1 MNKYE
6 SLAITIIFLVV
17 SFISSAQVAVGQWQ
31 DHFSYNNGKQII
43 VVDNTIYMI
52 SENGILK
59 YNKDNSEIEKLTKL
73 NYLSDITPS
82 AIAYD
87 EQTKN
92 IIIGYSSGNIDL
104 IHKNEITNINDIKKK
119 NINSSKTINSI
130 IAKNGIAYIG
140 CDFGIVTIDIK
151 RVEVKETWFF
161 GNNGSYVHVNDMDFN
176 DNDIYVATTTGVY
189 KGNIDENLV
198 DFSKWTEL
206 SDAEQPPLA
215 WMKGGNYNTLKYFQ
229 DKLIVNYK
237 SPQENNDTIM
247 AYDGTT
253 WTHVIN
259 DRRFTNNISGNNDTL
274 ICSTGSALYTYG
286 RNLESTGEYWFYKTE
301 YSWINTNATHAI
313 IYDDKI
319 WIADK
324 ENGLCWI
331 KDNTGGIIDIN
342 SPQSNKVF
350 DISSSKS
357 RIMAVNGGYISS
369 LVPTWKS
376 LQLYIYEN
384 YEWKTKTTSNFPEL
398 AEMTDFVSITFDPN
412 DEKRYFLC
420 SWTKGLV
427 EFRQDQFYKSYNETN
442 STMVPIDGS
451 EMIRTGSAAFDGN
464 GNLWVT
470 NSLASK
476 CLHVMTKEGRWTGF
490 SFPNMVKN
498 ITKLIVTSSG
508 KKWMVLGQSGGL
520 FVFDDNG
527 TPEDKTDDRYKHLT
541 VCNENGE
548 TVSNDVYS
556 IAEDKNG
563 YIWVGTAKGVVVY
576 YNPDKVFDNSTFW
589 GRQIKV
595 PRNDGTDNADILL
608 SADVVTAIC
617 VDGANNKWFGT
628 QNGGAY
634 YTSSDGIE
642 TIHNFNT
649 TNSAI
654 PSDNILAISI
664 VPETGDVFFAT
675 PKGIISYRG
684 TATEGSETY
693 DEILA
698 FPNPVRSD
706 YYGPITIKGLVA
718 GSIIKIADIAGNIV
732 YEAKSTGGQL
742 VWDGRNLN
750 GNRVASGVYIVFAS
764 TEIGEQ
770 KSTTKILFLK

>member
-17 SFISSAQVAVGQWQ
+17 SFMSSAQVAVGQWQ

>member
-17 SFISSAQVAVGQWQ
+17 SFMSSAQVAVGQWQ

-357 RIMAVNGGYISS
+357 RIIAVNGGYISS

>member
-476 CLHVMTKEGRWTGF
+476 CLHVLTPEGRWTGF